1 MTNQVAAAARHPSRA
16 QIGRVLWQNKTL
28 ILMCLPAI
36 AFFFVFCYMPMPGM
50 YIAFVKY
57 NYRQGIFGSPF
68 VGLKNFTFLFTSGQL
83 SLLLRN
89 TVLYNLA
96 FIIIGNVLQVFFA
109 ILLNEVR
116 CRVFKKTTQSLMFL
130 PYFIS
135 DVLVSLLGYNLLN
148 FDFGFISNLVRSMG
162 GEMPKI
168 YQNASAWPLVI
179 ILVNIWK
186 GTGYGTVVYFA
197 AITSMD
203 TSMLEAAQID
213 GANGFQKIRYIIL
226 PTLKPTM
233 VVLFLFA
240 IGGILRDHSDK
251 RSLDSAECLVYH
263 VIVLD
268 HRPGQAQI
276 LPHIGIHA
284 VGDHFDGGL
293 RHDPDVP
300 TLRAGP
306 ATQGGNNLGNVLRLI
321 TDALHVGDHL
331 QRRGDHPQIPGH
343 GLLLQQE
350 LETDGLDLPLQL
362 VNTVSLLLSL
372 AGVLCAALQQRLASG
387 GNDALTL
394 AAHLGHFPIQQLQL
408 LVKSA
413 SHGITQTFL

>member
-1 MTNQVAAAARHPSRA
+1 
-16 QIGRVLWQNKTL
+16 
-28 ILMCLPAI
+28 
-36 AFFFVFCYMPMPGM
+36 MPGM

-135 DVLVSLLGYNLLN
+135 DVLVSLLVYNLLN
-148 FDFGFISNLVRSMG
+148 YDFGFISNLVRSMG

-226 PTLKPTM
+226 PTLKPT
-233 VVLFLFA
+233 VIVLFLFA
-240 IGGILRDHSDK
+240 IGGILKGNFGLFYNLVGNNSVLFSTTDIIETYVY
-251 RSLDSAECLVYH
+251 RSMMNSFNFAQSSAVGLFQSV
-263 VIVLD
+263 VGFFIVLGANAFVK
-268 HRPGQAQI
+268 H
-276 LPHIGIHA
+276 L
-284 VGDHFDGGL
+284 
-293 RHDPDVP
+293 DPDY
-300 TLRAGP
+300 
-306 ATQGGNNLGNVLRLI
+306 
-321 TDALHVGDHL
+321 AL
-331 QRRGDHPQIPGH
+331 
-343 GLLLQQE
+343 
-350 LETDGLDLPLQL
+350 
-362 VNTVSLLLSL
+362 
-372 AGVLCAALQQRLASG
+372 
-387 GNDALTL
+387 
-394 AAHLGHFPIQQLQL
+394 F
-408 LVKSA
+408 
-413 SHGITQTFL
+413 

>member
-1 MTNQVAAAARHPSRA
+1 MSNQVAVAARRPSRRR
-16 QIGRVLWQNKTL
+16 IGRVLWQNKTL

-36 AFFFVFCYMPMPGM
+36 AFFFIFCYMPMPGM

-57 NYRQGIFGSPF
+57 NYSLGIFNSPF

-83 SLLLRN
+83 LLLLRN

-109 ILLNEVR
+109 ILLNEVQ
-116 CRVFKKTTQSLMFL
+116 CKVFKKTTQSLMFL

-135 DVLVSLLGYNLLN
+135 DVLVSLLVYNLLN

-240 IGGILRDHSDK
+240 IGGILKGNFGLFYNLVGNNSVLFSTTDIIETYVY
-251 RSLDSAECLVYH
+251 RSMMNSFNFAQSSAVGLFQSV
-263 VIVLD
+263 VGFFIVLGANAFVK
-268 HRPGQAQI
+268 H
-276 LPHIGIHA
+276 L
-284 VGDHFDGGL
+284 
-293 RHDPDVP
+293 DPDY
-300 TLRAGP
+300 
-306 ATQGGNNLGNVLRLI
+306 
-321 TDALHVGDHL
+321 AL
-331 QRRGDHPQIPGH
+331 
-343 GLLLQQE
+343 
-350 LETDGLDLPLQL
+350 
-362 VNTVSLLLSL
+362 
-372 AGVLCAALQQRLASG
+372 
-387 GNDALTL
+387 
-394 AAHLGHFPIQQLQL
+394 F
-408 LVKSA
+408 
-413 SHGITQTFL
+413 

>member
-1 MTNQVAAAARHPSRA
+1 MTNQVAAVARHPSRA

-57 NYRQGIFGSPF
+57 NYRLGIFGSPF

-135 DVLVSLLGYNLLN
+135 DVLVSLLVYNLLN
-148 FDFGFISNLVRSMG
+148 YDFGFISNLVRSMG

-226 PTLKPTM
+226 PTLKPT
-233 VVLFLFA
+233 VIVLFLFA
-240 IGGILRDHSDK
+240 IGGILKGNFGLFYNLVGNNSVLFSTTDIIETYVY
-251 RSLDSAECLVYH
+251 RSMMNSFNFAQSSAVGLFQSV
-263 VIVLD
+263 VGFFIVLGANAFVK
-268 HRPGQAQI
+268 H
-276 LPHIGIHA
+276 L
-284 VGDHFDGGL
+284 
-293 RHDPDVP
+293 DPDY
-300 TLRAGP
+300 
-306 ATQGGNNLGNVLRLI
+306 
-321 TDALHVGDHL
+321 AL
-331 QRRGDHPQIPGH
+331 
-343 GLLLQQE
+343 
-350 LETDGLDLPLQL
+350 
-362 VNTVSLLLSL
+362 
-372 AGVLCAALQQRLASG
+372 
-387 GNDALTL
+387 
-394 AAHLGHFPIQQLQL
+394 F
-408 LVKSA
+408 
-413 SHGITQTFL
+413 

>member
-1 MTNQVAAAARHPSRA
+1 MTNQVAAVSRHPSRA

-135 DVLVSLLGYNLLN
+135 DVLVSLLVYNLLN
-148 FDFGFISNLVRSMG
+148 YDFGFISNLVRSMG

-226 PTLKPTM
+226 PTLKPT
-233 VVLFLFA
+233 VIVLFLFA
-240 IGGILRDHSDK
+240 IGGILKGNFGLFYNLVGNNSVLFSTTDIIETYVY
-251 RSLDSAECLVYH
+251 RSMMNSFNFAQSSAVGLFQSV
-263 VIVLD
+263 VGFFIVLGANAFVK
-268 HRPGQAQI
+268 H
-276 LPHIGIHA
+276 L
-284 VGDHFDGGL
+284 
-293 RHDPDVP
+293 DPDY
-300 TLRAGP
+300 
-306 ATQGGNNLGNVLRLI
+306 
-321 TDALHVGDHL
+321 AL
-331 QRRGDHPQIPGH
+331 
-343 GLLLQQE
+343 
-350 LETDGLDLPLQL
+350 
-362 VNTVSLLLSL
+362 
-372 AGVLCAALQQRLASG
+372 
-387 GNDALTL
+387 
-394 AAHLGHFPIQQLQL
+394 F
-408 LVKSA
+408 
-413 SHGITQTFL
+413 